1 VAGFRFAAQ
10 FFNPAITPMNA
21 LLPLWLPILLSA
33 VVVFVISSL
42 IHMVF
47 KWHASDYG
55 GFSNEDAVRD
65 AIRAGNPAPG
75 RYVLPQ
81 CKEMKD
87 MASEAMQRKYRE
99 GPVGHVTIIANGPP
113 NMGKY
118 LGMWFLLCLLVSAV
132 TAFLVAK
139 VSGLDPSWARPA
151 AKLAGAISFIGYG
164 FGTLQESIW
173 MGRPCS
179 ATAKY
184 LLDAA
189 LYAIG
194 TGLVFFWLWP

>member
-1 VAGFRFAAQ
+1 
-10 FFNPAITPMNA
+10 MNI
-21 LLPLWLPILLSA
+21 LLCLWLPILLSA

-47 KWHASDYG
+47 KWHASDYRA
-55 GFSNEDAVRD
+55 FTNEEAVRE

-75 RYVLPQ
+75 TYVLPY
-81 CKEMKD
+81 CKEMKA
-87 MASEAMQRKYRE
+87 MGSEEMKRKFEE
-99 GPVGHVTIIANGPP
+99 GPVGHVTVMRNGPH

-118 LGMWFLLCLLVSAV
+118 LGQWFLWSLAIAV
-132 TAFLVAK
+132 VAGYLAGRIY
-139 VSGLDPSWARPA
+139 GLDHSHACSA
-151 AKLAGAISFIGYG
+151 AKLVGAVTFIAHG
-164 FGTLQESIW
+164 FGTVTESIW

-179 ATAKY
+179 TSAKH

-194 TGLVFFWLWP
+194 SYLVFCWLWP